1 MLLLLLVS
9 SVSGFRLELMY
20 ISLIINIRLIFTDL
34 HGAIVHRNHFFCF
47 CQQNISESKVKSRQA
62 INHCKKVLEA
72 AKLVYATKTK
82 EYSQKLG
89 SQDVWWIANN
99 VVNNGKSIP
108 PLFNGPEVLLSASDK
123 VKLLK
128 TFLRTLNLDDLLSL
142 LELIWNCIIFL

>member
-1 MLLLLLVS
+1 MRVSLNSVLLLLLVS

-47 CQQNISESKVKSRQA
+47 CQQNISESKFKSRQA

-89 SQDVWWIANN
+89 SQDV
-99 VVNNGKSIP
+99 
-108 PLFNGPEVLLSASDK
+108 
-123 VKLLK
+123 
-128 TFLRTLNLDDLLSL
+128 
-142 LELIWNCIIFL
+142 